1 MRSARRRGARPT
13 AAAWGQLAG
22 LSARAQRGQLLL
34 RGRCR
39 HVDVGVM
46 RHGQLHVLGKSS
58 STGPGRPWRVSSKAR
73 LTTAATSSTA
83 RTWVFHLVTEREM
96 PMASHSWKASVP
108 IAAVATWPL
117 MHSTGIES
125 HMASSRPEV
134 VLAMPDQTSR
144 RPRRCGRCCGH
155 SPRRHGQRP
164 ARDAPAHGAGAAR
177 RRARRTAAARRR
189 RGSRKSCPPHAR
201 SACPAGSGRRWR
213 RGRRPGARRWN
224 RRPAGRQGR
233 RSGGDRSC

>member
-1 MRSARRRGARPT
+1 
-13 AAAWGQLAG
+13 
-22 LSARAQRGQLLL
+22 
-34 RGRCR
+34 
-39 HVDVGVM
+39 M

-134 VLAMPDQTSR
+134 VLAMPGPDVTKTTPV
-144 RPRRCGRCCGH
+144 RPVL
-155 SPRRHGQRP
+155 
-164 ARDAPAHGAGAAR
+164 
-177 RRARRTAAARRR
+177 RA
-189 RGSRKSCPPHAR
+189 
-201 SACPAGSGRRWR
+201 
-213 RGRRPGARRWN
+213 
-224 RRPAGRQGR
+224 
-233 RSGGDRSC
+233 